1 MKKTAFQVIEKAI
14 KNSSMTI
21 TNIMSN
27 TDRLIDLT
35 ASDGAGLTINVEY
48 GFLDC
53 DDEMV
58 LCITD
63 EGNDENFASMHPTM
77 GNMRSLSACMRMGM
91 DNIIENAEA

>member
-21 TNIMSN
+21 TNIAEQK
-27 TDRLIDLT
+27 DDYVRLY
-35 ASDGAGLTINVEY
+35 ANDGEGLTIFVEY
-48 GFLDC
+48 IDG
-53 DDEMV
+53 DEPV
-58 LCITD
+58 LSITD
-63 EGNDENFASMHPTM
+63 EGNEDNFANMFPTK

>member
-1 MKKTAFQVIEKAI
+1 MKMTAFQVIEKAI

>member
-1 MKKTAFQVIEKAI
+1 MKMTAFQVIEKAI

-91 DNIIENAEA
+91 DNILGNADA

>member
-21 TNIMSN
+21 SDITTNTEN
-27 TDRLIDLT
+27 QVVLT
-35 ASDGAGLTINVEY
+35 ATDGAGLTVNVEL
-48 GFLDC
+48 GFHNNDWMLTI
-53 DDEMV
+53 DDACKE
-58 LCITD
+58 D
-63 EGNDENFASMHPTM
+63 NFAIMYPTN